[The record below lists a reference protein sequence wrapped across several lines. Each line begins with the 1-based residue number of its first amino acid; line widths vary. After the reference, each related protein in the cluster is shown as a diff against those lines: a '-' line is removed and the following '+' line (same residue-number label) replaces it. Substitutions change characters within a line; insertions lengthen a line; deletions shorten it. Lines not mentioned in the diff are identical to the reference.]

1 MKTIKS
7 YNFDSVL
14 EKELKNKNFKE
25 AYESFNEEFA
35 LAKEIIK
42 LRKTNH
48 LTQKE
53 LALKVGTSQPAIA
66 RLESGN
72 YNNVSLSFLRK
83 VALAL
88 GTTPEIKLERLN
100 LKNFVY
106 NFRRPCLNFNK
117 PIVTR
122 PHRITTLTRCA
133 RKKTRL
139 AWRHICELV
148 VA

>member
-72 YNNVSLSFLRK
+72 YKNVSLSFLRK

-88 GTTPEIKLERLN
+88 GTTPEIKL
-100 LKNFVY
+100 
-106 NFRRPCLNFNK
+106 
-117 PIVTR
+117 
-122 PHRITTLTRCA
+122 
-133 RKKTRL
+133 KK
-139 AWRHICELV
+139 IKS
-148 VA
+148 

>member
-7 YNFDSVL
+7 HNFDALL
-14 EKELKNKNFKE
+14 EKELKDKNFKE
-25 AYESFNEEFA
+25 AYESFNEEFT

-72 YNNVSLSFLRK
+72 YKNISLAFLRK
-83 VALAL
+83 VAIAL
-88 GTTPEIKLERLN
+88 GTTPEIKL
-100 LKNFVY
+100 
-106 NFRRPCLNFNK
+106 
-117 PIVTR
+117 
-122 PHRITTLTRCA
+122 
-133 RKKTRL
+133 KK
-139 AWRHICELV
+139 IK
-148 VA
+148 